1 MQNDEV
7 YFDSRCNTGC
17 PGTPRAPQRRTG
29 SVVRGERRDCALSF
43 DPAFRLADVAAQS
56 DGKVLLAGT
65 RVDSATSAHQVKV
78 IRLKA
83 DGTLDA
89 TFGSGGAT
97 TFQFWAGETSVDVHD
112 IAVATNG
119 SILIAGDYKGAT
131 NDLNAAVAR
140 LTANGSLDNT
150 FDSNGVLTYA
160 TSADDTFDVVKPQS
174 NGGLFVGGNSGSDFL
189 IANITSNGK
198 FDSSFNFTGVRDLD
212 LGGAD
217 APSDVVPL
225 SGGKIIAVGQTTGAS
240 GESYAAVRLTS
251 TGQVDPTYGSGG
263 KETLPGFS
271 PVAAFLQS
279 DGTIL
284 VGGVDTTIASPAGP
298 ELVHFKTNGSVDP
311 INGKS
316 SVTIP
321 FPPNFATFVHLDDVA
336 QQPDGKILFAGS
348 DKSGANIDLFIVRTD
363 TGGNPD
369 IDFGNHGVTGID
381 HGGSE
386 VARAGGGSR
395 CGHLRRNRQPTNHQR
410 RDTETLRHQ
419 QHR

>member
-1 MQNDEV
+1 MTKSISIRVATLDV
-7 YFDSRCNTGC
+7 L
-17 PGTPRAPQRRTG
+17 
-29 SVVRGERRDCALSF
+29 ERRVLLSGGLDRSFGGNGAIALSF

-56 DGKVLLAGT
+56 DGRVLLAGT

-217 APSDVVPL
+217 VLSDIVPL

-263 KETLPGFS
+263 KETLPGFLPWPRS
-271 PVAAFLQS
+271 CNPMERYWLAAS
-279 DGTIL
+279 IPP
-284 VGGVDTTIASPAGP
+284 SPARPGRSWFTSRP
-298 ELVHFKTNGSVDP
+298 M
-311 INGKS
+311 
-316 SVTIP
+316 
-321 FPPNFATFVHLDDVA
+321 
-336 QQPDGKILFAGS
+336 
-348 DKSGANIDLFIVRTD
+348 VRS
-363 TGGNPD
+363 
-369 IDFGNHGVTGID
+369 IR
-381 HGGSE
+381 SM
-386 VARAGGGSR
+386 ARAA
-395 CGHLRRNRQPTNHQR
+395 
-410 RDTETLRHQ
+410 
-419 QHR
+419 